1 MSRPMTGHANPTPAL
16 SEAEPAASG
25 RPVLRYGGTAAI
37 AFAAL
42 AATVLISG
50 ARAFPA
56 DLDVHRFLLAHRTA
70 PVVTALRAV
79 TATGTGGWPYLL
91 AAAGG
96 LLAAPAVRLPVPRG
110 RAVRTLLLCLAFTGW
125 LALGQ
130 AVRFA
135 LMTAIARP
143 RPPGEDWITHASRWS
158 FPSGHATT
166 SAMAA
171 GLLVTALAV
180 RRPPAWRLWAI
191 LPLCWAVLVGVSRL
205 WLGVHWASDV
215 VGGWLLAT
223 TWILLGVAIAAA
235 SGLLTTRTRGR
246 GDEQGES

>member
-1 MSRPMTGHANPTPAL
+1 MTSNSTHTRTTG
-16 SEAEPAASG
+16 EAEPAPRGS
-25 RPVLRYGGTAAI
+25 RVLRYALAATA

-42 AATVLISG
+42 ATSILTSDAG
-50 ARAFPA
+50 ALPA
-56 DLDVHRFLLAHRTA
+56 DLSIHRILLENRT
-70 PVVTALRAV
+70 PPTVTALRAV
-79 TATGTGGWPYLL
+79 TATGTGVYPYLL
-91 AAAGG
+91 ALAGG
-96 LLAAPAVRLPVPRG
+96 AIAAPTARALAARRP
-110 RAVRTLLLCLAFTGW
+110 AVRTLLLCLAFAGW

-171 GLLVTALAV
+171 GLLVVAFLA
-180 RRPPAWRLWAI
+180 RRPSGWRVWVI
-191 LPLCWAVLVGVSRL
+191 LTLCWAATVGVSRL

-223 TWILLGVAIAAA
+223 AWILLGGVIAAA
-235 SGLLTTRTRGR
+235 SGLLTTRHGR
-246 GDEQGES
+246 TG